1 MEEIE
6 LAMRIKMIKPYI
18 GIFKYLKCFETDETL
33 EKEVCELS
41 ILNICGA

>member
-6 LAMRIKMIKPYI
+6 LANRIKMIKPYI
-18 GIFKYLKCFETDETL
+18 GKFKYLKCFETDKML

-41 ILNICGA
+41 ILNICDA